1 MFYCISPRRNGDVV
15 RGHKIQALVY
25 ILQNETPCL
34 MRFLCDDG
42 TLSQK
47 LYLDCGYL
55 NTTKFKKKLQNAMLW
70 SFEEQN
76 DL

>member
-47 LYLDCGYL
+47 
-55 NTTKFKKKLQNAMLW
+55 FKIV
-70 SFEEQN
+70 
-76 DL
+76 DI